1 MLVTVILMRDFTVH
15 FRIPLTN
22 RPPAIM
28 AVIATAALTAAIPS
42 ASAIAWKPTWIY
54 RLVFTMNEG
63 FRRTKAELQSKHVRK
78 ITMKTSEGH
87 VLTW

>member
-42 ASAIAWKPTWIY
+42 ASAIA
-54 RLVFTMNEG
+54 
-63 FRRTKAELQSKHVRK
+63 
-78 ITMKTSEGH
+78 
-87 VLTW
+87 